1 MNLIY
6 IILFFLL
13 FASWEKPK
21 KLEDFRWENRVVLYF
36 PKDKVES
43 LLVAD
48 NLQEALAE
56 RKIVYIIFKDPLLSN
71 AEMEFSEN
79 YQEQLKMKYQISAG
93 KSKWV
98 LIGLDGMAK
107 LNQEGDLNWDL
118 IFKTIDSMP
127 MRQSEIRRKK

>member
-1 MNLIY
+1 MNFIY
-6 IILFFLL
+6 IILFSFL

-43 LLVAD
+43 HLVSD
-48 NLQEALAE
+48 SLKEALAE
-56 RKIVYIIFKDPLLSN
+56 RKIVYIIFNDSLLSN
-71 AEMEFSEN
+71 AEVDLSKN
-79 YQEQLKMKYQISAG
+79 YQEQLKMKYQISTE

-107 LNQEGDLNWDL
+107 LNQEGDLDWNF
-118 IFKTIDSMP
+118 IFKTIDAMP
-127 MRQSEIRRKK
+127 MRQSEMRRMK